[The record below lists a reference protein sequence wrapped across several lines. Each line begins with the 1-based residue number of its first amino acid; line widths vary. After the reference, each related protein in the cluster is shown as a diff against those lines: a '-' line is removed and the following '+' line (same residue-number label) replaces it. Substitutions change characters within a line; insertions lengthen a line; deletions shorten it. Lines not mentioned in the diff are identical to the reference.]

1 MAKWN
6 LKEIAEATNGEVV
19 SGEEQLT
26 VEGVSFDTRTLQPND
41 LFIPLTAE
49 RNGHD
54 FVEAAIEKGASAS
67 FWSDDLSKVPEG
79 FPVIKV
85 DDTEKA
91 FQLFAQYYLD
101 QVKPKVVG
109 VTGSNGKTTTKDMVA
124 AVASCK
130 YKTHKTVGNF
140 NNHLGLPYTVLNMPV
155 DTELLVLEM
164 GMSERGEIEVLSALA
179 RPDIAVITMIGES
192 HIEFLGSREGIS
204 EAKLEIVSGMTDGV
218 LIYPGEEPLLQDKI
232 AAGYVKDTVSKTLTF
247 GRHEDMTLYPV
258 EIEARL
264 KQTVF
269 RTNQQPDL
277 ECTLP
282 VPGIYNVQNAL
293 AAVLVGQEIGISVQE
308 AYLQLENFELTRDR
322 LEWKAGINQ
331 SVLLNDA
338 YNASPSSMR
347 AVLRY
352 FQQIEAPGRKIA
364 VLGDILELG
373 EYSKT
378 MHESLSEAVD
388 LDALDLLILYG
399 EEMKALYEVLATAG
413 AAENVRHFSGGKRP
427 LIEFLGAELEPQDTV
442 LLKSSRSTGMLEVVS
457 ELSLKADS

>member
-6 LKEIAEATNGEVV
+6 LSEIAKATNGEVV
-19 SGEEQLT
+19 SKDGKLT

-54 FVEAAIEKGASAS
+54 FIGAAIEKGATAS

-85 DDTEKA
+85 ADTEKA
-91 FQLFAQYYLD
+91 FQLFAQYYLE
-101 QVKPKVVG
+101 QVNPKVVG

-124 AVASCK
+124 AVASSK
-130 YKTHKTVGNF
+130 YRTYKTVGNF
-140 NNHLGLPYTVLNMPV
+140 NNHLGLPYTILNMPA

-179 RPDIAVITMIGES
+179 QPDIAVITMIGES

-232 AAGYVKDTVSKTLTF
+232 AGGYVQDTVSKILTF
-247 GRHEDMTLYPV
+247 GRHKGMTLYPV
-258 EIEARL
+258 EVEARL

-269 RTNQQPDL
+269 KTNQKPDL
-277 ECTLP
+277 ACTLP

-293 AAVLVGQEIGISVQE
+293 AAVLVGQEIGVSIQE

-322 LEWKAGINQ
+322 LEWKVGINQ

-338 YNASPSSMR
+338 YNASPSSMK

-352 FQQIEAPGRKIA
+352 FQQIEAPARKIA

-373 EYSKT
+373 DYSKV

-388 LDALDLLILYG
+388 LEALDLLVLYG
-399 EEMKALYEVLATAG
+399 EEMKALYEALPDDTKG
-413 AAENVRHFSGGKRP
+413 KVRHFTGDKQP
-427 LIEFLGAELEPQDTV
+427 LIELLGAELEPEDTV

-457 ELSLKADS
+457 ELSLKAES